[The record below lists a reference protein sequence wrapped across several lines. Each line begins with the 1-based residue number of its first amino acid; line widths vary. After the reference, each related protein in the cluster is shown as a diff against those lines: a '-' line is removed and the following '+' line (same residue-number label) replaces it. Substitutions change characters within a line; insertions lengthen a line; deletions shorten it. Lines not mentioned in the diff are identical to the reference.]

1 MKHLLLLILT
11 LPTAAFSAHAQ
22 QRGAAP
28 QPAQSAPLPALAKP
42 TAAAETPAP
51 ASPAADELGCRVLTG
66 RVTDQLNHPL
76 TGATVIVR
84 TRNSRASNIE
94 PSITNS
100 DGQYMLSSKQPI
112 PRNAVLEISAGG
124 YTTYTLALD
133 NCQSIEASLEPLPGT
148 RFKNDGRIKKTS
160 ASGKIH

>member
-1 MKHLLLLILT
+1 MKHLLFLIL
-11 LPTAAFSAHAQ
+11 AFPMAGISAQAQ
-22 QRGAAP
+22 QRGATP
-28 QPAQSAPLPALAKP
+28 QPAQSVP
-42 TAAAETPAP
+42 TPTRSTASAELPAP
-51 ASPAADELGCRVLTG
+51 APPEADELGCRVLTG

-84 TRNSRASNIE
+84 TRNAKGSNTE

-100 DGQYMLSSKQPI
+100 EGQYIVSAKQPI
-112 PRNAVLEISAGG
+112 PRNAALEISAGG
-124 YTTYTLALD
+124 YTTLSLPLA
-133 NCQSIEASLEPLPGT
+133 NCQPVEARLEPLPGT

>member
-1 MKHLLLLILT
+1 MALSL
-11 LPTAAFSAHAQ
+11 AAGSVQAQ
-22 QRGAAP
+22 QRPPRGATP
-28 QPAQSAPLPALAKP
+28 PPAQ
-42 TAAAETPAP
+42 PAP
-51 ASPAADELGCRVLTG
+51 APPAATPTASAELPAPTPPDAEELGCRVLTG

-76 TGATVIVR
+76 TGATVLVR
-84 TRNSRASNIE
+84 TRTTRGFNIE

-100 DGQYMLSSKQPI
+100 EGQYMLSAKQPI

-124 YTTYTLALD
+124 YTTFAQPLA
-133 NCQSIEASLEPLPGT
+133 NCQPVDASLEPLPGT